1 MSKVDEGT
9 RIQFQVSA
17 GLASRTVPIT
27 VDLPQNGSDT
37 VQVEIYVGDES
48 TPQYSELVH
57 TSDGTV
63 NTTIS
68 GTGKKMVKVYFDGV
82 LDQGQSYE
90 RSFE

>member
-1 MSKVDEGT
+1 MGT
-9 RIQFQVSA
+9 VR
-17 GLASRTVPIT
+17 LASPALTWNWMRVPSST
-27 VDLPQNGSDT
+27 LDK
-37 VQVEIYVGDES
+37 EIYVGDES

>member
-1 MSKVDEGT
+1 M
-9 RIQFQVSA
+9 
-17 GLASRTVPIT
+17 
-27 VDLPQNGSDT
+27 
-37 VQVEIYVGDES
+37 GDES